1 MSMASA
7 NEACKL
13 FLQRIDNIWK
23 LLVTDVANMLRF
35 KIKEMIARREFE
47 EGRRITIAEVAEGA
61 GIHRVTLSKMI
72 NRRGFSTSTEH
83 IDGLCRYF
91 ECKVDDLIEYVPD
104 ELVRDLDEQGTS
116 S

>member
-1 MSMASA
+1 
-7 NEACKL
+7 
-13 FLQRIDNIWK
+13 
-23 LLVTDVANMLRF
+23 MLRF

-83 IDGLCRYF
+83 INGLCRYF
-91 ECKVDDLIEYVPD
+91 DCKVEELVEYVPD
-104 ELVRDLDEQGTS
+104 NLVRDVDES
-116 S
+116 

>member
-1 MSMASA
+1 
-7 NEACKL
+7 
-13 FLQRIDNIWK
+13 
-23 LLVTDVANMLRF
+23 MLRF

-91 ECKVDDLIEYVPD
+91 DCKIEDLVEYVPS
-104 ELVRDLDEQGTS
+104 ERVSDLDDQGRS
-116 S
+116 N

>member
-1 MSMASA
+1 
-7 NEACKL
+7 
-13 FLQRIDNIWK
+13 
-23 LLVTDVANMLRF
+23 MLRF

-47 EGRRITIAEVAEGA
+47 EGA

-91 ECKVDDLIEYVPD
+91 DCKIENLVEYVPS
-104 ELVRDLDEQGTS
+104 ERVSDLDDQGRS
-116 S
+116 N